1 MQVVV
6 LWRVRL
12 SGLWAVV
19 LSWALVFPERRVLD
33 FELRQRF
40 FGWLVGKGKQ
50 FYRAEGGEE
59 VNIEGQ
65 LLRLLPRVQ
74 DAALKGMIEEELNK
88 SVS

>member
-1 MQVVV
+1 
-6 LWRVRL
+6 
-12 SGLWAVV
+12 
-19 LSWALVFPERRVLD
+19 
-33 FELRQRF
+33 
-40 FGWLVGKGKQ
+40 LVGKGKQ